1 MSSEVLAGTV
11 REGDRHGRLVAVGV
25 TEKLRGGRK
34 VICKCDCGMITS
46 AHPYSLTSGNTKSC
60 GCLKGKTP
68 RVDGHGMVG
77 TKEYRAWGHMWS
89 RCTNPKVKSYRNY
102 GGRGISVCD
111 RWISFRNFF
120 DDMGKSP
127 SAEHS
132 IDRVDNDG
140 DYNPGNCRWATVKEQ
155 RRNKRD
161 NRILVID
168 GERRTLAEWA
178 EKFGVLY
185 KTAHNRLRMGWSP
198 REAVCGKA

>member
-1 MSSEVLAGTV
+1 
-11 REGDRHGRLVAVGV
+11 
-25 TEKLRGGRK
+25 
-34 VICKCDCGMITS
+34 MI
-46 AHPYSLTSGNTKSC
+46 
-60 GCLKGKTP
+60 
-68 RVDGHGMVG
+68 G
-77 TKEYRAWGHMWS
+77 TKEYRAWSHMLS
-89 RCTNPKVKSYRNY
+89 RCTNPTDKSYQYY

-111 RWISFRNFF
+111 RWISFKNFF
-120 DDMGKSP
+120 EDMGKSP
-127 SAEHS
+127 SVAHS

-140 DYNPGNCRWATVKEQ
+140 NYVPENCRWATVKEQ

-168 GERRTLAEWA
+168 GERKTLAEWA